1 MKTALYM
8 RVGARVG
15 DPPAKVRFGTMVGGG
30 PMMAILL
37 MAVDMGT
44 EWNSAMSHLKNNF
57 H

>member
-8 RVGARVG
+8 RGDVRGG
-15 DPPAKVRFGTMVGGG
+15 DPPGKVRSGTVVGEG

-37 MAVDMGT
+37 MAVDMDT
-44 EWNSAMSHLKNNF
+44 ELNSAMSHQKNNS

>member
-8 RVGARVG
+8 RGDVRGG
-15 DPPAKVRFGTMVGGG
+15 DPLGKVRFGTVVGGG

-37 MAVDMGT
+37 TAAGMGM
-44 EWNSAMSHLKNNF
+44 EWNSAMSHQRNNF